1 MAPDSASTAG
11 HADAGP
17 AEPGDRDKGARPGS
31 TARASAS
38 AGNRKATVQSV
49 DRAVEVL
56 RVLQSESGAL
66 TVQDVAA
73 SAGLDRTV
81 VHRLLKTL
89 AQHGLAV
96 EERGTFRLGPQAILL
111 GHRYV
116 ESLLVRRL
124 ALPYLVELQARDI
137 ADKPWTANLSVPVGE
152 LLVVVERIWTPT
164 TPLDVVLS
172 AGDVF
177 PMASTAAGRA
187 ILAYYTQEQRRAI
200 LNADDLEA
208 VEAALAKAREAG
220 GVGLSQREA
229 VPGVEA
235 VAAVILSRREV
246 PVAAIAVSGV
256 DLGEQLDVDSSLA
269 HKLRRAAHSVG
280 QMLS

>member
-1 MAPDSASTAG
+1 
-11 HADAGP
+11 
-17 AEPGDRDKGARPGS
+17 
-31 TARASAS
+31 
-38 AGNRKATVQSV
+38 
-49 DRAVEVL
+49 
-56 RVLQSESGAL
+56 VLQSQAGAL

-73 SAGLDRTV
+73 RAGLDRTV

-96 EERGTFRLGPQAILL
+96 EERGAFRLGPQTILL

-124 ALPYLVELQARDI
+124 ALPYLVELQAHDI
-137 ADKPWTANLSVPVGE
+137 AAEPWTANLSVPVGE

-177 PMASTAAGRA
+177 SMTSTAAGRA
-187 ILAYYTQEQRRAI
+187 ILAYYTPEQRQAT
-200 LNADDLEA
+200 LDPDDLA
-208 VEAALAKAREAG
+208 GVEAALAETREAG
-220 GVGLSQREA
+220 GIGLSRREA

-235 VAAVILSRREV
+235 VAAVILSRRGV

-256 DLGEQLDVDSSLA
+256 DLGEQLNVDSNLA
-269 HKLRRAAHSVG
+269 HKLRRAAHSIG

>member
-1 MAPDSASTAG
+1 MASQPASARTG
-11 HADAGP
+11 
-17 AEPGDRDKGARPGS
+17 RARPDAPEGS
-31 TARASAS
+31 
-38 AGNRKATVQSV
+38 RKATVQSV
-49 DRAVEVL
+49 ERAVEVL
-56 RVLQSESGAL
+56 GVLQSQAGAL

-73 SAGLDRTV
+73 RAGLDRTV

-89 AQHGLAV
+89 AHHDLAV
-96 EERGTFRLGPQAILL
+96 EERGTFRLGPQTILL

-124 ALPYLVELQARDI
+124 ALPYLIELQAHGI
-137 ADKPWTANLSVPVGE
+137 ADEPWTANLSVPAGG
-152 LLVVVERIWTPT
+152 LLVVVERIWTST

-172 AGDVF
+172 AGDVL

-187 ILAYYTQEQRRAI
+187 ILAYYTPEQRQAT
-200 LNADDLEA
+200 LGPGELAQA
-208 VEAALAKAREAG
+208 EAALAQTRDAG
-220 GVGLSQREA
+220 GIGLSRREA

-235 VAAVILSRREV
+235 VAAAILSRCGI

-256 DLGEQLDVDSSLA
+256 DLGDQLNADSSLA
-269 HKLRRAAHSVG
+269 HKLRRAAHSIG